1 MTMPAADAKHAPSPG
16 LLAGFLVF
24 VGLAGAVIGSLGAPL
39 ITAVAQTYDVSLAA
53 SQWTLT
59 IALLAGAVATPV
71 FGRLGAGP
79 RRRTVVL
86 GMLGVEVIGSLLT
99 VLPLP

>member
-1 MTMPAADAKHAPSPG
+1 MTTARPAQRHAPAPG
-16 LLAGFLVF
+16 LLAGFLVS

-39 ITAVAQTYDVSLAA
+39 ITAVAEAYDVSLAA

-71 FGRLGAGP
+71 VGRSGP
-79 RRRTVVL
+79 DR
-86 GMLGVEVIGSLLT
+86 GGVPSCSGCS
-99 VLPLP
+99 PPWSSAAS